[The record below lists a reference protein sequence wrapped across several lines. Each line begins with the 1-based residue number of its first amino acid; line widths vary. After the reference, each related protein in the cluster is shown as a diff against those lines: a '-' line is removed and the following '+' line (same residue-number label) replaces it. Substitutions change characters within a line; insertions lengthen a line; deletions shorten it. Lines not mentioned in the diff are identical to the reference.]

1 MTTNPPTPPFGGTP
15 DPGRLDPSALGPGAL
30 LRAMADGEVQPH
42 DLAAL
47 RQQLPDYAQRIEFE
61 RSLRSALAGAMGAEH
76 SAPASVRESVQA
88 LLRSS
93 GSERADAPAPLPF
106 VNTRR
111 IHLNHR
117 LTSFAALAA
126 VLALSAGMLYLAG
139 GQMWRGQQA
148 QSSALAGGSTLF
160 SAGLGEQIQRQHHST
175 AELGPEA
182 KARFKARTTD
192 EATAAAERLFHG
204 VPQSIRDGIA
214 RLEKDGYTFLGLGPS
229 DLRVKGT
236 AAHLIYKSAQTGA
249 CVSLFILAD
258 AGCIKLQDGGCS
270 VRSNELGK
278 QRGTIVGWREG
289 RFNYLI
295 YSCCP
300 DALDDAKQAFNAPVP
315 ERSER

>member
-15 DPGRLDPSALGPGAL
+15 DIGRLDPSTLGHGAL
-30 LRAMADGEVQPH
+30 LRAMADGEVQPL
-42 DLAAL
+42 DTDAL
-47 RQQLPDYAQRIEFE
+47 RQRIPDYHQRIEFE
-61 RSLRSALAGAMGAEH
+61 RSLRSAIAGAMGADQ
-76 SAPASVRESVQA
+76 SAPATVRASVEA

-93 GSERADAPAPLPF
+93 GSEQADAPAPLPF

-117 LTSFAALAA
+117 LTSVAALAA

-139 GQMWRGQQA
+139 GQMWRGSQA
-148 QSSALAGGSTLF
+148 PSNPLTGGSTLL
-160 SAGLGEQIQRQHHST
+160 SAGLGQQVQRQHHST
-175 AELGPEA
+175 AEMGPNA
-182 KARFKARTTD
+182 KATFEARTTD
-192 EATAAAERLFHG
+192 EAAAAAERTFHG

-214 RLEKDGYTFLGLGPS
+214 RLEHDGYTFLGFGPTK
-229 DLRVKGT
+229 LPVKGT

-258 AGCIKLQDGGCS
+258 AGCIKLEDGGCC
-270 VRSNELGK
+270 VRSNELGD
-278 QRGTIVGWREG
+278 QRGTIVAWREG

-300 DALDDAKQAFNAPVP
+300 DALDDAKQAFSAPVP
-315 ERSER
+315 ERPER